1 MEHVVPVVKLKNP
14 VELRMQ
20 NPDKTDTNFVTVVSL
35 IAGMATVESRVELG
49 IMGEL
54 LDSVAFSELRTQM
67 QLGYV
72 VSAGVGLISNIQYVS
87 CVVQG
92 DVKDADLT
100 EATWN

>member
-1 MEHVVPVVKLKNP
+1 
-14 VELRMQ
+14 
-20 NPDKTDTNFVTVVSL
+20 
-35 IAGMATVESRVELG
+35 
-49 IMGEL
+49 
-54 LDSVAFSELRTQM
+54 M

-100 EATWN
+100 EAAIETVFAKLMTDRLSNMTDEDFKRHKESFQQSLMEPPLTYADEVSHFLNPILLGADRKSVV